1 LPPLRGSTPPAADE
15 DVTTQEVAVPK
26 RSRTA
31 SNGEATRRRILTV
44 AERLF
49 AQRGLDAVSVRDITE
64 AAKANT
70 AAIHY
75 HFGSKRK
82 LVVAILERRAGE
94 LAERRGV
101 LLDKI
106 ESDSRPELRDVIEAM
121 VLPAAEMVAD
131 KKAGGRHYIGFL
143 AGVTSHPEYMPL
155 VNQIYD
161 PTVSRYLAALER
173 VTPQLPS
180 EIRALRFA
188 LAKVFVNQVLGQPG
202 APVHHWLEQ
211 QAPEADVNIT
221 DRIVDFLVGAFR
233 EPHTR

>member
-1 LPPLRGSTPPAADE
+1 
-15 DVTTQEVAVPK
+15 VPK
-26 RSRTA
+26 SSRTA

-82 LVVAILERRAGE
+82 LVVAILERRAVE

-106 ESDSRPELRDVIEAM
+106 ESESKPELRDVIEAM
-121 VLPAAEMVAD
+121 VQPSADMLAD
-131 KKAGGRHYIGFL
+131 KKGGARHYIGFL
-143 AGVTSHPEYMPL
+143 AGVTSHPDYMPL
-155 VNQIYD
+155 VNEIYD

-173 VTPQLPS
+173 VTPHLPPD
-180 EIRALRFA
+180 IRTLRFA

-211 QAPEADVNIT
+211 QAPGADTSMT
-221 DRIVDFLVGAFR
+221 DRVVDFLVGAFR

>member
-1 LPPLRGSTPPAADE
+1 
-15 DVTTQEVAVPK
+15 VPK
-26 RSRTA
+26 SSRTA

-82 LVVAILERRAGE
+82 LVVAILERRAVE

-106 ESDSRPELRDVIEAM
+106 ESESKPELRDVIEAM
-121 VLPAAEMVAD
+121 VQPSADMLAD
-131 KKAGGRHYIGFL
+131 KKGGGRHYIGFL
-143 AGVTSHPEYMPL
+143 AGVTSHPDYMPL
-155 VNQIYD
+155 VNEIYD

-173 VTPQLPS
+173 VTPHLPPD
-180 EIRALRFA
+180 IRTLRFA

-211 QAPEADVNIT
+211 QAPGADTSMT
-221 DRIVDFLVGAFR
+221 DRVVDFLVGAFR

>member
-1 LPPLRGSTPPAADE
+1 
-15 DVTTQEVAVPK
+15 VPK
-26 RSRTA
+26 SSRTA

-70 AAIHY
+70 AAIHD

-82 LVVAILERRAGE
+82 LVVAILERRAVE

-106 ESDSRPELRDVIEAM
+106 ESESKPELRDVIEAM
-121 VLPAAEMVAD
+121 VQPSADMLAD
-131 KKAGGRHYIGFL
+131 KKGGGRHYIGFL
-143 AGVTSHPEYMPL
+143 AGVTSHPDYMPL
-155 VNQIYD
+155 VNEIYD

-173 VTPQLPS
+173 VTPHLPPD
-180 EIRALRFA
+180 IRTLRFA

-211 QAPEADVNIT
+211 QAPGADTSMT
-221 DRIVDFLVGAFR
+221 DRVVDFLVGAFR

>member
-1 LPPLRGSTPPAADE
+1 M
-15 DVTTQEVAVPK
+15 PK
-26 RSRTA
+26 PSRTV
-31 SNGEATRRRILTV
+31 SHGEATRRRILSV

-49 AQRGLDAVSVRDITE
+49 AQRGLDAVPVRDITA

-94 LAERRGV
+94 LADRRGV

-106 ESDSRPELRDVIEAM
+106 ETDSRPDLRDVIEAM
-121 VLPAAEMVAD
+121 VLPSAEMVAD
-131 KKAGGRHYIGFL
+131 KKSGGRHYIGFL
-143 AGVTSHPEYMPL
+143 AEVTSHPEYMPL
-155 VNQIYD
+155 VNQVYD
-161 PTVSRYLAALER
+161 PTVSRYLVALER
-173 VTPQLPS
+173 VTPHLPPD
-180 EIRALRFA
+180 IRTLRFA

-211 QAPEADVNIT
+211 QAPVADVNLT
-221 DRIVDFLVGAFR
+221 DRVVDFLVGAFR
-233 EPHTR
+233 EPHTG

>member
-1 LPPLRGSTPPAADE
+1 
-15 DVTTQEVAVPK
+15 VPK
-26 RSRTA
+26 PTGTA

-64 AAKANT
+64 AARANT

-94 LAERRGV
+94 LAERRAV

-106 ESDSRPELRDVIEAM
+106 ESDSKPELRDVIEAM
-121 VLPAAEMVAD
+121 VLPSADMVAD

-173 VTPQLPS
+173 VTPHLPPG
-180 EIRALRFA
+180 IRALRFA

-211 QAPEADVNIT
+211 QAPGADVNMT
-221 DRIVDFLVGAFR
+221 DRVVDFLVGAFR

>member
-1 LPPLRGSTPPAADE
+1 M
-15 DVTTQEVAVPK
+15 PK
-26 RSRTA
+26 TSRTA

-101 LLDKI
+101 LLDKV
-106 ESDSRPELRDVIEAM
+106 ESDSNPELRDVIEAM
-121 VLPAAEMVAD
+121 VLPSADMVAD
-131 KKAGGRHYIGFL
+131 KRAGGRHYIGFL

-155 VNQIYD
+155 VNRVYD

-173 VTPQLPS
+173 LTPHLPPD
-180 EIRALRFA
+180 IRALRFA
-188 LAKVFVNQVLGQPG
+188 LAKVFLNQVLGQPG

-211 QAPEADVNIT
+211 QAPGADANMT
-221 DRIVDFLVGAFR
+221 ARLVDFLVGAFR
-233 EPHTR
+233 ESHTR

>member
-1 LPPLRGSTPPAADE
+1 
-15 DVTTQEVAVPK
+15 VPK
-26 RSRTA
+26 PSRTV
-31 SNGEATRRRILTV
+31 SHGEATRRRILSV

-49 AQRGLDAVSVRDITE
+49 AQRGLDAVPVRDITE

-94 LAERRGV
+94 LADRRGV

-106 ESDSRPELRDVIEAM
+106 ETDSRPDLRDVIEAM
-121 VLPAAEMVAD
+121 VLPSAEMVAD
-131 KKAGGRHYIGFL
+131 KKGGGRHYIGFL
-143 AGVTSHPEYMPL
+143 AEVTSHPEYMPL
-155 VNQIYD
+155 VNQVYD
-161 PTVSRYLAALER
+161 PTVSRYLVALER
-173 VTPQLPS
+173 VTPHLPPD
-180 EIRALRFA
+180 IRTLRFA

-211 QAPEADVNIT
+211 QAPGADVNLT
-221 DRIVDFLVGAFR
+221 DRVVDFLVGGFR
-233 EPHTR
+233 ELHTG

>member
-1 LPPLRGSTPPAADE
+1 LPPPSGSTAHAAAE
-15 DVTTQEVAVPK
+15 PVTSGGGLVPK
-26 RSRTA
+26 PSRTA

-49 AQRGLDAVSVRDITE
+49 ALRGLDAVSIRDITE
-64 AAKANT
+64 SAKANT

-106 ESDSRPELRDVIEAM
+106 ESDSHPDLRDVIEAM
-121 VLPAAEMVAD
+121 VLPSAEMVAD
-131 KKAGGRHYIGFL
+131 KRTGGRHYIGFL

-155 VNQIYD
+155 INQVYD

-173 VTPQLPS
+173 VTPHLPPD
-180 EIRALRFA
+180 IRALRFA
-188 LAKVFVNQVLGQPG
+188 LAKLFLNQVLGQPG

-211 QAPEADVNIT
+211 QAPGADVNLT

-233 EPHTR
+233 EPHTG